1 MTAGDG
7 AAPDAGRP
15 ARRAGRQRLARE
27 RGLARPHRRA
37 VGAPAA
43 PEGPRLDRVRIIL
56 VGTREP
62 GNVGQT
68 ARAMMNMGLT
78 RLTLVAPR
86 CAAKGSDA
94 RRWAMHAWEVVK
106 HADVVDDLPAALAD
120 TVYSVAL
127 TTGTGRSEARPLA
140 FESVLDALTAMSA
153 HGDVALVF
161 GNETD
166 GLANADLRRCT
177 VRARLHTSPALPSLN
192 LSQAVLLAAFQVFR
206 HRRDATAE
214 PVDAPATAAQL
225 ERLWRRLW
233 LVLQRTRAL
242 PAQNARRY
250 FWRMCQSLSR
260 QAPTWPEVKI
270 WLGVLGDV
278 DKALDHPERILPGAA
293 AEGLDAADEDGPAR

>member
-1 MTAGDG
+1 MTADD
-7 AAPDAGRP
+7 PEAG
-15 ARRAGRQRLARE
+15 RRAGRVGQQRLARE
-27 RGLARPHRRA
+27 RGLTRPHRRA
-37 VGAPAA
+37 VGAAAA
-43 PEGPRLDRVRIIL
+43 PDGPRLDRVRIVL

-68 ARAMMNMGLT
+68 ARAMLNMGLT

-106 HADVVDDLPAALAD
+106 HADIADDLPAALAD
-120 TVYSVAL
+120 TIFSVAL

-140 FESVLDALTAMSA
+140 FESVLDALTEMSA

-177 VRARLHTSPALPSLN
+177 VRARLNTSPALPSLN
-192 LSQAVLLAAFQVFR
+192 LAQAVLLAAFQVFS
-206 HRRDATAE
+206 HRREVTDDHG
-214 PVDAPATAAQL
+214 DAPATAAQL
-225 ERLWRRLW
+225 ERLWVRLW
-233 LVLQRTRAL
+233 IVLQRTRAL
-242 PAQNARRY
+242 PMQNARRY
-250 FWRMCQSLSR
+250 FWRLCQSLSR

-270 WLGVLGDV
+270 WLGVLGDI
-278 DKALDHPERILPGAA
+278 DKALDRPDRVLPRAGVEA
-293 AEGLDAADEDGPAR
+293 LDPGGDDGSAS